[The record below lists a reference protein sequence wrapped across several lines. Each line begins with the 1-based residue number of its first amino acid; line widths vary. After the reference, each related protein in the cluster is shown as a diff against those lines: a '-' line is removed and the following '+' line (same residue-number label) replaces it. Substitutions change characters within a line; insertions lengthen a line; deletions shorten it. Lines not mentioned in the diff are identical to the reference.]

1 MIIKFLKALKD
12 WTDPNYWGQRLG
24 DKTKAFEKAENSKLR
39 KWVDSL
45 EGWKWW
51 AWQLGPGLI
60 FIALIEWGLN
70 QIGLTIIPF
79 RWW

>member
-1 MIIKFLKALKD
+1 MIVKFLRSLKN
-12 WTDPNYWGQRLG
+12 WVDPNYWGQRLG
-24 DKTKAFEKAENSKLR
+24 EKTGAFEKAENSKLR

-60 FIALIEWGLN
+60 IIVLIEIAIN
-70 QIGLTIIPF
+70 QIGLTMLPW
-79 RWW
+79 R

>member
-1 MIIKFLKALKD
+1 MIIKFLKTLKN

-24 DKTKAFEKAENSKLR
+24 EKTGAFEKAENSKFK

-51 AWQLGPGLI
+51 AWQLGPGLDNNYI
-60 FIALIEWGLN
+60 NRDSYQSNRIDNA
-70 QIGLTIIPF
+70 TMV
-79 RWW
+79 RK

>member
-1 MIIKFLKALKD
+1 MIVRFLKKLKD

-24 DKTKAFEKAENSKLR
+24 DKTGAFEKAENSKLR

-51 AWQLGPGLI
+51 AWQLLVGGVFFVAMEL
-60 FIALIEWGLN
+60 LLN
-70 QIGLTIIPF
+70 SIGMTMLP
-79 RWW
+79 WK